1 MSMARQITGAG
12 SLTDDIIKGPPAPP
26 IDRGWGGGEG
36 GNYDGRGADRRA
48 SFTGL
53 FVLLAATTMVFAA
66 LTSAFVVRRGL
77 SDDWASMHKP
87 PILWVN
93 TVVLLASSI
102 VLDRARHALK
112 ARDRGKFN
120 FWWTTATVLGVLF
133 LAGQA
138 LAWYELKNAGVFIAT
153 NPSSS
158 FFYVLTAAH
167 AFHLLGGVSA
177 LIYVDVQALR
187 LRLGPAKRT
196 AIDVSAVFW
205 HFLDGLWLY
214 LMLLFYV
221 WG

>member
-1 MSMARQITGAG
+1 MSGSITH
-12 SLTDDIIKGPPAPP
+12 DIVKGPPPP
-26 IDRGWGGGEG
+26 PTDRGWGGGG
-36 GNYDGRGADRRA
+36 GGEGRGADRRA

-53 FVLLAATTMVFAA
+53 FVLLAASTMVFAA

-87 PILWVN
+87 PILWIN
-93 TVVLLASSI
+93 TVILLASSI
-102 VLDRARHALK
+102 VLDRSRTALK
-112 ARDRGKFN
+112 AGDRSRFN
-120 FWWTTATVLGVLF
+120 VWWTLGTVLGVLF
-133 LAGQA
+133 LVGQA
-138 LAWYELKNAGVFIAT
+138 IAWSQLKAAGVYIAT

-158 FFYVLTAAH
+158 FFYVLTASH
-167 AFHLLGGVSA
+167 AFHLLGGVAA

-196 AIDVSAVFW
+196 AIDVTAIFW

-214 LMLLFYV
+214 LMVLFYV

>member
-1 MSMARQITGAG
+1 MPE
-12 SLTDDIIKGPPAPP
+12 SLTHDIIQGPPAPP
-26 IDRGWGGGEG
+26 SDRGWGGDGGGGGE
-36 GNYDGRGADRRA
+36 GRGADRRA

-53 FVLLAATTMVFAA
+53 FVLLAASTMVFAA

-93 TVVLLASSI
+93 TFILLASSLL
-102 VLDRARHALK
+102 LDRSRTALK
-112 ARDRGKFN
+112 KGDRSKFN
-120 FWWTTATVLGVLF
+120 LWWTAGTVLGILF
-133 LAGQA
+133 LVGQA
-138 LAWYELKNAGVFIAT
+138 IAWRQLKDAGVFIAT

-158 FFYVLTAAH
+158 FFYVLTASH
-167 AFHLLGGVSA
+167 AFHLLGGVAA
-177 LIYVDVQALR
+177 LVYVDIQALR

-196 AIDVSAVFW
+196 AIDVTAIFW

-214 LMLLFYV
+214 LMVLFYV